1 MPLIFRHPL
10 LPRLQVSANATS
22 LSILPT
28 ILDLLINTNSLNE
41 LDTTV
46 ALDLLNEYE
55 GQSLLRPYKASHNGR
70 QAWNMGIINAG
81 GTMLSVGSAAV
92 PFRLIL
98 PLKDDFTYVFSN
110 LETDPHE
117 LEVIEEWNLKALVDR
132 VRRVHGAQAADWVAD
147 ADKVG
152 RWWVEERK
160 RLWNYR
166 EAP

>member
-1 MPLIFRHPL
+1 
-10 LPRLQVSANATS
+10 
-22 LSILPT
+22 
-28 ILDLLINTNSLNE
+28 
-41 LDTTV
+41 
-46 ALDLLNEYE
+46 
-55 GQSLLRPYKASHNGR
+55 
-70 QAWNMGIINAG
+70 
-81 GTMLSVGSAAV
+81 MLSVGSAAV